1 MTNLFLIRP
10 RGMNI
15 GNDVINIALKS
26 YIDRFIGKNVNI
38 IDLPATNKYETDNH
52 AGLTARTIHEMNQYG
67 HGVIVGGGNLY
78 ENGEL
83 DVDAEALTKL
93 EVPLMLFSLS
103 RGRIYSRRGRL
114 VPRTDTMP
122 DSTIYA
128 LEQKA
133 SVSLPRDEATTQH
146 LRNLGFPE
154 SEVGG
159 CPTIFLN
166 RVEDQLPEKIED
178 YSDTVFISLRHPS
191 LMNIPLGNQAT
202 VHDDIREIIKLLKSR
217 GYSDIQLLCHDR
229 RDLAFAAS
237 FRDIPY
243 MFPSDGRN
251 FLNVL
256 RSCKLNITY
265 RLHSFLPCLSFGVPA
280 IKISYDERGLSLV
293 DTVGFGKWNIDL
305 VNSTDLIEDIS
316 YRLDNLQQIKR
327 IKRQNS
333 QTWANL
339 DQSMTQGFRRF
350 ACEVDEWKAMT
361 QPKTSI
367 SNLMTLPNVDSRHSQ
382 QPQTIAL

>member
-1 MTNLFLIRP
+1 
-10 RGMNI
+10 MNI

-26 YIDRFIGKNVNI
+26 YIDRFIGETVNI
-38 IDLPATNKYETDNH
+38 IDLPASNKYESDNH

-83 DVDAEALTKL
+83 DVDVEALSKL

-122 DSTIYA
+122 DSIISA
-128 LEQKA
+128 LERKA

-166 RVEDQLPEKIED
+166 RIENQLSPVIDD
-178 YSDTVFISLRHPS
+178 YAETVFISLRHPS

-202 VHDDIREIIKLLKSR
+202 IHDDIRGIIRLLQSR

-237 FRDIPY
+237 FRDVPY
-243 MFPSDGRN
+243 LFPSDGRT

-265 RLHSFLPCLSFGVPA
+265 RLHSFLPCLSFEVPA

-293 DTVGFGKWNIDL
+293 DTVGFGAWNMDL
-305 VNSTDLIEDIS
+305 VNSSDLIEDIS
-316 YRLDNLQQIKR
+316 YRLDNLARLKR
-327 IKRQNS
+327 LKRENS
-333 QTWANL
+333 GLWNRL
-339 DQSMTQGFRRF
+339 DQSMSQGFRRF
-350 ACEVDEWKAMT
+350 AAEVDEWKQMT
-361 QPKTSI
+361 KVSSNPK
-367 SNLMTLPNVDSRHSQ
+367 NLMPLPDIASVESESSEPRRHSM
-382 QPQTIAL
+382 AL

>member
-10 RGMNI
+10 RGMNV

-26 YIDRFIGKNVNI
+26 YVDKFLGKTVNI
-38 IDLPATNKYETDNH
+38 IDLPASNKYESDNH

-83 DVDAEALTKL
+83 DVDTEALAKL

-122 DSTIYA
+122 DSIISA
-128 LEQKA
+128 LERKA

-166 RVEDQLPEKIED
+166 RIED
-178 YSDTVFISLRHPS
+178 SLPPKISDYAETVFISLRHPT
-191 LMNIPLGNQAT
+191 LMNIPLGNQAR
-202 VHDDIREIIKLLKSR
+202 VHDEIGEIIKLLKSR
-217 GYSDIQLLCHDR
+217 GYQDIQLLCHDR

-237 FRDIPY
+237 FIDVPY
-243 MFPSDGRN
+243 IFPGNGVN

-265 RLHSFLPCLSFGVPA
+265 RLHSFLPCLSFDVPA

-293 DTVGFGKWNIDL
+293 DTVGFGEWNLDL
-305 VNSTDLIEDIS
+305 VNTDDLMGDIS
-316 YRLDNLQQIKR
+316 YRLDHLDTIK
-327 IKRQNS
+327 KLKYS
-333 QTWANL
+333 KTTLWAKL
-339 DQSMTQGFRRF
+339 DQSMSQGFRRF
-350 ACEVDEWKAMT
+350 SAEVEEWKRMT
-361 QPKTSI
+361 QPSYEP
-367 SNLMTLPNVDSRHSQ
+367 SNLMTLPSISNQQANNHS
-382 QPQTIAL
+382 IAL